1 VNVLLAVADTEHMF
15 HRSIHEWLGAHRD
28 EPWATCPLTENGFV
42 RILSQ
47 PSYRGSRLTTAEAV
61 ETLRGLKAAT
71 GRRHVFWS
79 DEISITDQ
87 AAIDRAK
94 IAGHG
99 QITDVY
105 LAALAL
111 RKHGRVVTFDT
122 AIPWQAVVGATAKL
136 IEIPPV

>member
-1 VNVLLAVADTEHMF
+1 MF
-15 HRSIHEWLGAHRD
+15 HRSIHEWLGAHRG

-47 PSYRGSRLTTAEAV
+47 PSYRGSRLTTAEAI
-61 ETLRGLKAAT
+61 ETLRGLKTAA

-79 DEISITDQ
+79 DEVSITDP

-94 IAGHG
+94 VAGHA

-105 LAALAL
+105 LAALAMH
-111 RKHGRVVTFDT
+111 KKGRLVTFDT
-122 AIPWQAVVGATAKL
+122 AVPWYAVVGATADL